1 MPQRR
6 SAVAGSFYPAD
17 PETLR
22 REIQLLLESAAGD
35 SPGDIVGLLAPHAGY
50 VYSGSVAAA
59 AYRQLRNK
67 TYDAVI
73 LIGPSHRIY
82 LEYAAVFP
90 EGSWQTPLGSVRI
103 DEDLAS
109 AICSVGQE
117 CARADAD
124 AHMLKGH
131 SGEHSLEVQL
141 PFLQVVLGD
150 VPVVPIMMGKQSPKG
165 SSALASA
172 IASAAGNRR
181 ILLVASSDLSH
192 FHTDR
197 EARRLD
203 NRIQEA
209 VAIFDAAILWSTI
222 HKEGAE
228 ACGAGPLAT
237 VMEASR
243 LLGATRS
250 VQLSYATSGDIP
262 DGSRDSVVGYLAA
275 AFVKG
280 AA

>member
-22 REIQLLLESAAGD
+22 REIHSMLESATSD
-35 SPGDIVGLLAPHAGY
+35 YPGDIVGLLAPHAGY
-50 VYSGSVAAA
+50 VYSGPVAAE
-59 AYRQLRNK
+59 AYRHLQNK
-67 TYDAVI
+67 SYDAVV

-82 LEYAAVFP
+82 LKYAAVFP

-103 DEDLAS
+103 DADLAS
-109 AICSVGQE
+109 EICSAGQE
-117 CARADAD
+117 CARADATV
-124 AHMLKGH
+124 HMLQGH
-131 SGEHSLEVQL
+131 SGEHSLEVQI
-141 PFLQVVLGD
+141 PFLQMALGD
-150 VPVVPIMMGKQSPKG
+150 VPVVPILMGNQSPK
-165 SSALASA
+165 SSSTLASA
-172 IASAAGNRR
+172 IAHAAGDRR

-192 FHTDR
+192 FHTER
-197 EARRLD
+197 EARMLD
-203 NRIQEA
+203 SRIQEA

-222 HKEGAE
+222 QKEGAE

-243 LLGATRS
+243 LLGATRA
-250 VQLSYATSGDIP
+250 VQLSYATSADVP
-262 DGSRDSVVGYLAA
+262 HGSRDSVVGYLAA

-280 AA
+280 EA